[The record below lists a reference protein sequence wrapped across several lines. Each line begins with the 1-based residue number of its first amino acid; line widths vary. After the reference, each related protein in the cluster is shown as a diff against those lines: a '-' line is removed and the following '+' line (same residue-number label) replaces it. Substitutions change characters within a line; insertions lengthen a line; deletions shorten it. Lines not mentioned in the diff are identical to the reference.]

1 MASVPLT
8 IDAFIGAA
16 LGPIIGV
23 GIFWFLQL
31 LFIETQKRLLSKLRR
46 RHEAFCRFTNFI
58 GILFQTIC
66 HALGYTVTRSG
77 IASFQVTV
85 NYGKV
90 EPKKEKTGIFE
101 WIVHS
106 FLLFGPFFIP
116 AALVLLASY
125 FVIGSGF
132 VFQTPVEFTF
142 MESVTGFGG
151 SLSSFANAFGT
162 FLVTIDLFN
171 PIHIGFLFVLLFFG
185 LGIRPS
191 YIGEERKEKIDM
203 FHDLIRIKDHL
214 IKKPFYIL
222 VIFVIFYVF
231 YLLSLFLNP
240 VVYVAVVTVFGWM
253 SLTAIIALLLTY
265 LVILL
270 IRATDEIQH
279 IWKTI
284 PFITLIFSYVLVRV
298 LFFFYPVDNVES
310 LSILGMIGATAIIT
324 ILLIKYK
331 RTNRFKTTTKMK
343 HVRVADGTKGTSKKR
358 TD

>member
-1 MASVPLT
+1 MATVPLN

-16 LGPIIGV
+16 LGPIAGV
-23 GIFWFLQL
+23 VTFWFLQL
-31 LFIETQKRLLSKLRR
+31 LFIEGQKRMLAQLRH
-46 RHEAFCRFTNFI
+46 RHDAFCRFTNFV
-58 GILFQTIC
+58 GILFQTMC

-90 EPKKEKTGIFE
+90 EPKKEKTGVFE
-101 WIVHS
+101 WIARS

-116 AALVLLASY
+116 AGLVLLASY
-125 FVIGSGF
+125 FIIGSGF
-132 VFQTPVEFTF
+132 SFPTIVDFTF
-142 MESVTGFGG
+142 IESLTVFSE
-151 SLSSFANAFGT
+151 SLSRFGT
-162 FLVTIDLFN
+162 TFITFLATIDLFN
-171 PIHIGFLFVLLFFG
+171 PVHVGFLCVLLFFG

-203 FHDLIRIKDHL
+203 IHDLIRIKNHL
-214 IKKPFYIL
+214 VQKPVYLLALI
-222 VIFVIFYVF
+222 VIMYAF

-240 VVYVAVVTVFGWM
+240 QIYIGVFIVFGLM
-253 SLTAIIALLLTY
+253 SLTAILSLLLTY

-270 IRATDEIQH
+270 IRATDEIRPV
-279 IWKTI
+279 WKMI
-284 PFITLIFSYVLVRV
+284 PYLTVIVSYVLARI
-298 LFFFYPVDNVES
+298 FFMYYPMDTVES
-310 LSILGMIGATAIIT
+310 LSLLIMVVTTVVIT

-343 HVRVADGTKGTSKKR
+343 HVRVADGKKRTSKKR